1 MKKSKEIV
9 KETSSKYLSEEDI
22 VKIIDEVLP
31 AILKK
36 RPELRKKLTELF
48 DGGYATRGEL
58 IAILNEV
65 KALREDM
72 NRRFEA
78 VDRRFEAVD
87 RRFEAIDRKF
97 EEMREDMNRRFEA
110 MDKRFEEMREDMNR
124 RFEAVDKR
132 FEAMDKRFEAQ
143 RIDFRNSIEATIKA
157 LTSKIDTVGSRWG
170 IMAEGSF
177 RTALRELVA
186 GLGYRVMKWRG
197 RDDGRFFL
205 SPRDVEIDVLVK
217 NGKTIAVEVKSS
229 LSMSEVDGF
238 ERTVRLYEES
248 EGQKVDEKIIL
259 AVHAYPGV
267 KEYASK
273 LGIKIISE
281 PEEINQ

>member
-78 VDRRFEAVD
+78 VDKRFEAVD
-87 RRFEAIDRKF
+87 RRF

-110 MDKRFEEMREDMNR
+110 MDKRFEAMDK
-124 RFEAVDKR
+124 RFEAMDKR